1 MVKVGVED
9 NEVRDGFGRDIVLVE
24 LAQKRV
30 GDRADP
36 ALDDGIGFP
45 PDQIEVEELTSQEG
59 DMVGNLKRQL
69 HKISLTHPC
78 V

>member
-9 NEVRDGFGRDIVLVE
+9 NEVRDGFGRDIELVE
-24 LAQKRV
+24 LVQKRV

-36 ALDDGIGFP
+36 ALDNDIGFS

-69 HKISLTHPC
+69 HKISLTHPF

>member
-9 NEVRDGFGRDIVLVE
+9 NEVRDGFGRDIELVE

-36 ALDDGIGFP
+36 AFDNGVGFS
-45 PDQIEVEELTSQEG
+45 PDQVEVKEITSQEG

-69 HKISLTHPC
+69 HKISLTHPF

>member
-1 MVKVGVED
+1 MVEVGVED
-9 NEVRDGFGRDIVLVE
+9 NEVRDGFGRNIELVE
-24 LAQKRV
+24 LVQERI

-36 ALDDGIGFP
+36 AFDNGVGFS
-45 PDQIEVEELTSQEG
+45 PDQIEVKEITSQEG

-69 HKISLTHPC
+69 HKISLTHSC